1 MIRETLHS
9 ESGIHSLQTSTFR
22 SEAPEGLRGL
32 RPAAKNATRSATTQ
46 MALGS
51 RCTDQ

>member
-22 SEAPEGLRGL
+22 SEEPEEL